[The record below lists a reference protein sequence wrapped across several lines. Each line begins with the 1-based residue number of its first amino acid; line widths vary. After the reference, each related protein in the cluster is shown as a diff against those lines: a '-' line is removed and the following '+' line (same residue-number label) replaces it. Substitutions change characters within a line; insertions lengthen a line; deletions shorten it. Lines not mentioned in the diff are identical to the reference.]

1 MTRLCLASWCARPY
15 ALDQIKPPHVLESYY
30 YLRKASPTVENT
42 IMSYVKSDQC
52 KTFVLD
58 SGAFTYMAQVK
69 NGSQVVD
76 VDFDKF
82 VEEYAA
88 FINKWDVQHFFELDV
103 DVVIGL
109 KAVERLRTKLERL
122 TKKKCIPV
130 FHKSRGLDYLY
141 KMCKEYDFI
150 ALGGLAIKDFSVEEK
165 KKLDAFINIAHEH
178 NTKIHGLGFTNVT
191 QLKRYNFDSVDSTSW
206 LSGSRFGTVYIW
218 DSIQEKFKKYS
229 KPKNKKTVDG
239 FYRIADERNG
249 KEWVRFGRYLERKHR
264 RAVLKW

>member
-42 IMSYVKSDQC
+42 IMNYVKSDQC

-122 TKKKCIPV
+122 TKKKCIP
-130 FHKSRGLDYLY
+130 
-141 KMCKEYDFI
+141 
-150 ALGGLAIKDFSVEEK
+150 
-165 KKLDAFINIAHEH
+165 N
-178 NTKIHGLGFTNVT
+178 
-191 QLKRYNFDSVDSTSW
+191 
-206 LSGSRFGTVYIW
+206 
-218 DSIQEKFKKYS
+218 
-229 KPKNKKTVDG
+229 
-239 FYRIADERNG
+239 
-249 KEWVRFGRYLERKHR
+249 
-264 RAVLKW
+264 